1 MKKYFLS
8 IFLFIASL
16 QLFAQQEAMYTQYT
30 FNPTAINPAM
40 TSGLNEINGRAIY
53 RKRFLGGDFEGDP
66 QTQAVVLEFPMANEK
81 TNLGLQIFNDV
92 AGIIKSTGAYGIYN
106 YKAKFNDRLSLTMGI
121 QAGMTNFRAD
131 FTSIQLIDPR
141 DPNFGQNINKSM
153 MSVGSGFKLGNEKW
167 FVAVSVPQL
176 IRTDLSII
184 VNPNSKYSASN
195 ARFLFGMVGYDF
207 RLNRMFKLQTNVLA
221 KVIENAPVAF
231 DYNAKFGFNDRF
243 FLGGSL
249 RTANDKFNENSG
261 QTRLGDA
268 FLGFIEIQLTDQI
281 RFGYAYNMATNKGNY
296 STGSHEIMLGYKF
309 SKNREV
315 EVINPR
321 F

>member
-1 MKKYFLS
+1 MKKYILS
-8 IFLFIASL
+8 ITLLIASL
-16 QLFAQQEAMYTQYT
+16 QIFAQQEAMYTQYA

-40 TSGLNEINGRAIY
+40 TSGTNEINGRVIY

-66 QTQAVVLEFPMANEK
+66 QTQAVALEFPMANEK
-81 TNLGLQIFNDV
+81 MTLGLQIFNDV

-106 YKAKFNDRLSLTMGI
+106 YKAKFNDKLSLTMGI

-131 FTSIQLIDPR
+131 FTSVQLIDPR
-141 DPNFGQNINKSM
+141 DPNFGQNINKSL
-153 MSVGSGFKLGNEKW
+153 MSVGSGFKLSNEKW
-167 FVAVSVPQL
+167 YLAVSVPQL

-184 VNPNSKYSASN
+184 VNPNSKYNASN
-195 ARFLFGMVGYDF
+195 ARFLFGMLGYDF
-207 RLNRMFKLQTNVLA
+207 RLNRMLKLQTNVLA

-231 DYNAKFGFNDRF
+231 DYNLKFGFHDKF
-243 FLGGSL
+243 FLGTSL

-268 FLGFIEIQLTDQI
+268 FLGFMEIQLTNQI
-281 RFGYAYNMATNKGNY
+281 RFGYAYNLATNKGNY

-315 EVINPR
+315 DVINPR